1 MFEGQTFAQVQRLV
15 QNRVDAVRVACELEV
30 SAPKLG
36 NVHPNAAFS
45 DCDHVAF
52 INAAAQIA
60 PVLGSS
66 EPSLTL
72 GDRVLESVK
81 RTRRVTEANVN
92 LGIILLIAPLAM
104 ADDRQDVTSVI
115 RALSPVD
122 GSKVFEAIR
131 LASPGGMKRKELP
144 SNQDVL
150 TAQDAPIDLV
160 NAMSQAAHRDRIAL
174 QYASSFDDFFKQV
187 IPVVDAQL
195 TGALP
200 VHDAIVNAQLHLMSR
215 EVDSLILRKCGPEI
229 AEETRARAAACL
241 AGDSVE
247 QRQPFD
253 AWLRADGNRRNP
265 GTTADLLAASLYWLL
280 MRNIQNPSSR

>member
-144 SNQDVL
+144 SNKDVL

-265 GTTADLLAASLYWLL
+265 GTTADLLAASIYWLL
-280 MRNIQNPSSR
+280 APSV